1 MTLRGEMKTAP
12 QMYLIDTNVISELRK
27 QNNANHG
34 VVAFMAEVKG
44 SSTPC
49 YLSVVTI
56 GELKR
61 GIEIVHHRGDTKQ
74 AEAMRNWYTEILREF
89 SDLILPIDQD
99 VASMWALL
107 RVPNHENAIDKFIA
121 ATALLYS
128 LTVVTRNVKDFDRC
142 GVRTLNPFS

>member
-1 MTLRGEMKTAP
+1 
-12 QMYLIDTNVISELRK
+12 MYLIDTNVISELRK

-49 YLSVVTI
+49 YLSVVTT